1 MDLAQEKKSFLSKF
15 KEADSQDSLNSL
27 KIEYLGKK
35 GVLPSLMS
43 QLSNAPTEKKPKL
56 GKSINEFKSLIEES
70 ISSSLEKIEKSAL
83 DEQLFK
89 EAIDVTLPLSP
100 GVGSYHPVTLIAQE
114 ISNYFKNKGYVLR
127 EGPEIET
134 EYFNFSA
141 LNIPENHPARDM
153 HDTFYFDNG
162 NLLRTHTS
170 PVQIRSME
178 LESPPLKI
186 LCPGKVFRCDSD
198 QTHTPMFHQVE
209 GLVVNQNATMAD
221 LKSILVKF
229 LEEFFEVKN
238 LQYRFRPS
246 YFPFTEPSA
255 EMDVAYT
262 KVNNKI
268 KIGEGNNWLE
278 ILGCGMVNPLVLEN
292 CKIDTKAYQ
301 GFAFGMGIERLSM
314 LKYGIA
320 DLRSF
325 FDLNYRWLDHYGYSI
340 LENQTRSGL

>member
-1 MDLAQEKKSFLSKF
+1 MDLAQEKKSFLNKF

-35 GVLPSLMS
+35 GVLSSLMS
-43 QLSNAPTEKKPKL
+43 QLSNAPAEKKPKL

-70 ISSSLEKIEKSAL
+70 ISSSLEKIEQSAL
-83 DEQLFK
+83 DEQLSK

-100 GVGSYHPVTLIAQE
+100 DVGSYHPVSLIAQE

-127 EGPEIET
+127 EGPEIES

-153 HDTFYFDNG
+153 HDTFYFEDG

-209 GLVVNQNATMAD
+209 GLVVDKDINFAH
-221 LKSILVKF
+221 LKNEIL
-229 LEEFFEVKN
+229 EFVESFFKDNPKV
-238 LQYRFRPS
+238 RFRPS
-246 YFPFTEPSA
+246 YFPFTEPSV
-255 EMDVAYT
+255 EVDIQG
-262 KVNNKI
+262 KN
-268 KIGEGNNWLE
+268 GWLE
-278 ILGCGMVNPLVLEN
+278 IMGCGMVHPNVLKNVGLNPEV
-292 CKIDTKAYQ
+292 YS
-301 GFAFGMGIERLSM
+301 GFAFGMGIERMTM
-314 LKYGIA
+314 LRYQISDIRMLFEN
-320 DLRSF
+320 DLRF
-325 FDLNYRWLDHYGYSI
+325 VTKG
-340 LENQTRSGL
+340 

>member
-1 MDLAQEKKSFLSKF
+1 MDLAQEKKTFLNKF

-35 GVLPSLMS
+35 GVLSSLMS
-43 QLSNAPTEKKPKL
+43 QLSNAPAEKKPKL

-70 ISSSLEKIEKSAL
+70 ISSSLEKIEQSAL
-83 DEQLFK
+83 DEQLSK

-100 GVGSYHPVTLIAQE
+100 DVGSYHPISLIAQE

-127 EGPEIET
+127 EGPEIES

-153 HDTFYFDNG
+153 HDTFYFEDG

-209 GLVVNQNATMAD
+209 GLVVDKDINFAH
-221 LKSILVKF
+221 LKNEIL
-229 LEEFFEVKN
+229 EFVESFFKDNPKV
-238 LQYRFRPS
+238 RFRPS
-246 YFPFTEPSA
+246 YFPFTEPSV
-255 EMDVAYT
+255 EVDILG
-262 KVNNKI
+262 KN
-268 KIGEGNNWLE
+268 GWLE
-278 ILGCGMVNPLVLEN
+278 IMGCGMVHPNVLKNVGLNPEV
-292 CKIDTKAYQ
+292 YS
-301 GFAFGMGIERLSM
+301 GFAFGMGIERMTM
-314 LKYGIA
+314 LRYQISDIRMLFEN
-320 DLRSF
+320 DLRF
-325 FDLNYRWLDHYGYSI
+325 VTKG
-340 LENQTRSGL
+340 

>member
-35 GVLPSLMS
+35 GILPYLMS
-43 QLSNAPTEKKPKL
+43 QLSNAPAEKKPNL

-83 DEQLFK
+83 DEQLSK

-100 GVGSYHPVTLIAQE
+100 DTGSYHPVSLIAQD

-127 EGPEIET
+127 EGPEIES

-153 HDTFYFDNG
+153 HDTFYFENG

-209 GLVVNQNATMAD
+209 GLVVDKDINFAH
-221 LKSILVKF
+221 LKNEIL
-229 LEEFFEVKN
+229 EFVESFFKDNPKV
-238 LQYRFRPS
+238 RFRPS
-246 YFPFTEPSA
+246 YFPFTEPSV
-255 EMDVAYT
+255 EVD
-262 KVNNKI
+262 I
-268 KIGEGNNWLE
+268 QGENGWLE
-278 ILGCGMVNPLVLEN
+278 IMGCGMVHPNVLKNVGLNPEV
-292 CKIDTKAYQ
+292 YS
-301 GFAFGMGIERLSM
+301 GFAFGMGIERMTM
-314 LKYGIA
+314 LRYQISDIRMLFEN
-320 DLRSF
+320 DLRF
-325 FDLNYRWLDHYGYSI
+325 VTKG
-340 LENQTRSGL
+340 

>member
-35 GVLPSLMS
+35 GVLSSLMS
-43 QLSNAPTEKKPKL
+43 QLSNTPAAKKPKL

-70 ISSSLEKIEKSAL
+70 ISSSLEKIEQSAL
-83 DEQLFK
+83 DEQLLR

-100 GVGSYHPVTLIAQE
+100 DVGSYHPVSLIAQE

-127 EGPEIET
+127 EGPEIES

-162 NLLRTHTS
+162 ELLRTHTS

-209 GLVVNQNATMAD
+209 GLVVDKDINFAH
-221 LKSILVKF
+221 LKNEILDFV
-229 LEEFFEVKN
+229 ESFFKDNPKV
-238 LQYRFRPS
+238 RFRPS
-246 YFPFTEPSA
+246 YFPFTEPSV
-255 EMDVAYT
+255 EVD
-262 KVNNKI
+262 I
-268 KIGEGNNWLE
+268 QGENGWLE
-278 ILGCGMVNPLVLEN
+278 IMGCGMVHPNVLKNVGLNPEV
-292 CKIDTKAYQ
+292 YS
-301 GFAFGMGIERLSM
+301 GFAFGMGIERMTM
-314 LKYGIA
+314 LRYQISDIRMLFEN
-320 DLRSF
+320 DLRF
-325 FDLNYRWLDHYGYSI
+325 VTKG
-340 LENQTRSGL
+340 

>member
-1 MDLAQEKKSFLSKF
+1 MDLAQEKKTFLNKF

-35 GVLPSLMS
+35 GILSSLMS
-43 QLSNAPTEKKPKL
+43 QLSTAPAEKKPKL

-70 ISSSLEKIEKSAL
+70 ISSSLEKIEQSAL
-83 DEQLFK
+83 DEQLSK
-89 EAIDVTLPLSP
+89 EAIDVTLPLKSD
-100 GVGSYHPVTLIAQE
+100 VGSYHPVSLIAQE

-127 EGPEIET
+127 EGPEIES

-209 GLVVNQNATMAD
+209 GLVVDKDINFAH
-221 LKSILVKF
+221 LKNEIL
-229 LEEFFEVKN
+229 EFVESFFKDNPKV
-238 LQYRFRPS
+238 RFRPS
-246 YFPFTEPSA
+246 YFPFTEPSV
-255 EMDVAYT
+255 EVD
-262 KVNNKI
+262 I
-268 KIGEGNNWLE
+268 QGENGWLE
-278 ILGCGMVNPLVLEN
+278 IMGCGMVHPNVLKNVGLNPEV
-292 CKIDTKAYQ
+292 YS
-301 GFAFGMGIERLSM
+301 GFAFGMGIERMTM
-314 LKYGIA
+314 LRYQISDIRMLFEN
-320 DLRSF
+320 DLRF
-325 FDLNYRWLDHYGYSI
+325 VTKG
-340 LENQTRSGL
+340 

>member
-35 GVLPSLMS
+35 GILSSLMS
-43 QLSNAPTEKKPKL
+43 QLSNATAEEKPKL

-70 ISSSLEKIEKSAL
+70 ISSSLEKIEQFAL
-83 DEQLFK
+83 AEQLSK

-100 GVGSYHPVTLIAQE
+100 DVGSYHPVSLIAQE
-114 ISNYFKNKGYVLR
+114 ISDYFKNKGYVLR
-127 EGPEIET
+127 EGPEIES

-153 HDTFYFDNG
+153 HDTFYFEDG

-209 GLVVNQNATMAD
+209 GLVVNKDINFAH
-221 LKSILVKF
+221 LKNEIL
-229 LEEFFEVKN
+229 EFVESFFKDNPKV
-238 LQYRFRPS
+238 RFRPS
-246 YFPFTEPSA
+246 YFPFTEPSV
-255 EMDVAYT
+255 EVD
-262 KVNNKI
+262 I
-268 KIGEGNNWLE
+268 QGENGWLE
-278 ILGCGMVNPLVLEN
+278 IMGCGMVHPNVLKNVGLNPEV
-292 CKIDTKAYQ
+292 YS
-301 GFAFGMGIERLSM
+301 GFAFGMGIERMTM
-314 LKYGIA
+314 LRYQISDIRMLFEN
-320 DLRSF
+320 DLRF
-325 FDLNYRWLDHYGYSI
+325 VTKG
-340 LENQTRSGL
+340 

>member
-1 MDLAQEKKSFLSKF
+1 MDLAQEKKTFLNKF

-35 GVLPSLMS
+35 GVLSSLMS
-43 QLSNAPTEKKPKL
+43 QLSNAPAEKKPKL

-70 ISSSLEKIEKSAL
+70 ISSSLEKIEQSAL
-83 DEQLFK
+83 DEQLSK

-100 GVGSYHPVTLIAQE
+100 DVGSYHPVSLIAQE

-127 EGPEIET
+127 EGPEIES

-153 HDTFYFDNG
+153 HDTFYFEDG

-209 GLVVNQNATMAD
+209 GLVVDKDINFAH
-221 LKSILVKF
+221 LKNEIL
-229 LEEFFEVKN
+229 EFVESFFKDNPKV
-238 LQYRFRPS
+238 RFRPS
-246 YFPFTEPSA
+246 YFPFTEPSV
-255 EMDVAYT
+255 EVDIQG
-262 KVNNKI
+262 KN
-268 KIGEGNNWLE
+268 GWLE
-278 ILGCGMVNPLVLEN
+278 IMGCGMVHPNVLKNVGLNPEE
-292 CKIDTKAYQ
+292 YS
-301 GFAFGMGIERLSM
+301 GFAFGMGIERMTM
-314 LKYGIA
+314 LRYQISDIRMLFEN
-320 DLRSF
+320 DLRF
-325 FDLNYRWLDHYGYSI
+325 ITKG
-340 LENQTRSGL
+340 

>member
-1 MDLAQEKKSFLSKF
+1 MDLAQEKKTFLNKF

-35 GVLPSLMS
+35 GVLSSLMS
-43 QLSNAPTEKKPKL
+43 QLSNASAERKPKL

-70 ISSSLEKIEKSAL
+70 ISSSLEKIEQSAL
-83 DEQLFK
+83 DEQLSK
-89 EAIDVTLPLSP
+89 EAIDVSLPLSP
-100 GVGSYHPVTLIAQE
+100 DVGSYHPISLIAQE

-127 EGPEIET
+127 EGPEIES

-153 HDTFYFDNG
+153 HDTFYFEDG

-209 GLVVNQNATMAD
+209 GLVVDKDINFAH
-221 LKSILVKF
+221 LKNEIL
-229 LEEFFEVKN
+229 EFVASFFKDNPKV
-238 LQYRFRPS
+238 RFRPS
-246 YFPFTEPSA
+246 YFPFTEPSV
-255 EMDVAYT
+255 EVDIQG
-262 KVNNKI
+262 KN
-268 KIGEGNNWLE
+268 GWLE
-278 ILGCGMVNPLVLEN
+278 IMGCGMVHPNVLKNVGLNPQV
-292 CKIDTKAYQ
+292 YS
-301 GFAFGMGIERLSM
+301 GFAFGMGIERMTM
-314 LKYGIA
+314 LRYQISDIRMLFEN
-320 DLRSF
+320 DLRF
-325 FDLNYRWLDHYGYSI
+325 VTKG
-340 LENQTRSGL
+340 

>member
-1 MDLAQEKKSFLSKF
+1 MDLAQEKKTFLNKF

-35 GVLPSLMS
+35 GVLSSLMS
-43 QLSNAPTEKKPKL
+43 QLSNAPAEKKPKL

-70 ISSSLEKIEKSAL
+70 ISSSLEKIEQSAL
-83 DEQLFK
+83 DEQLSK

-100 GVGSYHPVTLIAQE
+100 DVGSYHPVSLIAQE

-127 EGPEIET
+127 EGPEIES

-153 HDTFYFDNG
+153 HDTFYFDDG

-209 GLVVNQNATMAD
+209 GLVVDKDINFAH
-221 LKSILVKF
+221 LKNEIL
-229 LEEFFEVKN
+229 EFVESFFKDNPKV
-238 LQYRFRPS
+238 RFRPS
-246 YFPFTEPSA
+246 YFPFTEPSV
-255 EMDVAYT
+255 EVDIQG
-262 KVNNKI
+262 KN
-268 KIGEGNNWLE
+268 GWLE
-278 ILGCGMVNPLVLEN
+278 IMGCGMVHPNVLKNVGLNPEE
-292 CKIDTKAYQ
+292 YS
-301 GFAFGMGIERLSM
+301 GFAFGMGIERMTM
-314 LKYGIA
+314 LRYQISDIRMLFEN
-320 DLRSF
+320 DLRF
-325 FDLNYRWLDHYGYSI
+325 VTKG
-340 LENQTRSGL
+340 

>member
-35 GVLPSLMS
+35 GILPSLMS
-43 QLSNAPTEKKPKL
+43 QLSNAPAEKKPEL

-70 ISSSLEKIEKSAL
+70 ISSSLEKIEQSAL
-83 DEQLFK
+83 DEQLSK

-100 GVGSYHPVTLIAQE
+100 DVGSYHPVSLIAQE

-127 EGPEIET
+127 EGPEIES

-153 HDTFYFDNG
+153 HDTFYFEDG

-209 GLVVNQNATMAD
+209 GLVVDKDINFAH
-221 LKSILVKF
+221 LKNEIL
-229 LEEFFEVKN
+229 EFVASFFNDNPKV
-238 LQYRFRPS
+238 RFRPS
-246 YFPFTEPSA
+246 YFPFTEPSV
-255 EMDVAYT
+255 EVDILG
-262 KVNNKI
+262 KN
-268 KIGEGNNWLE
+268 GWLE
-278 ILGCGMVNPLVLEN
+278 IMGCGMVHPNVLKNVGLNPEV
-292 CKIDTKAYQ
+292 YS
-301 GFAFGMGIERLSM
+301 GFAFGMGIERMTM
-314 LKYGIA
+314 LRYQISDIRMLFEN
-320 DLRSF
+320 DLRF
-325 FDLNYRWLDHYGYSI
+325 VTKG
-340 LENQTRSGL
+340 

>member
-1 MDLAQEKKSFLSKF
+1 MDLAREKKTFLSKF

-35 GVLPSLMS
+35 GILSSLMS
-43 QLSNAPTEKKPKL
+43 QLSNAPAEKKPKL

-70 ISSSLEKIEKSAL
+70 ISYSLEKIEQSAL
-83 DEQLFK
+83 NEQLSK

-100 GVGSYHPVTLIAQE
+100 EVGSYHPVSIIAQE
-114 ISNYFKNKGYVLR
+114 ISNYFKKKGYVLR
-127 EGPEIET
+127 EGPEIES

-153 HDTFYFDNG
+153 HDTFYFEDG

-209 GLVVNQNATMAD
+209 GLVVDKDVNFAH
-221 LKSILVKF
+221 LKNEIL
-229 LEEFFEVKN
+229 EFVESFFKENPRV
-238 LQYRFRPS
+238 RFRPS
-246 YFPFTEPSA
+246 YFPFTEPSV
-255 EMDVAYT
+255 EVD
-262 KVNNKI
+262 I
-268 KIGEGNNWLE
+268 QGENGWLE
-278 ILGCGMVNPLVLEN
+278 IMGCGMVHPNVLKNVGLNPQV
-292 CKIDTKAYQ
+292 YS
-301 GFAFGMGIERLSM
+301 GFAFGMGIERMTM
-314 LKYGIA
+314 LRYQISDIRMLFEN
-320 DLRSF
+320 DLRF
-325 FDLNYRWLDHYGYSI
+325 VTKG
-340 LENQTRSGL
+340 

>member
-1 MDLAQEKKSFLSKF
+1 MDLAREKKTFLNKF

-35 GVLPSLMS
+35 GILSSLMS
-43 QLSNAPTEKKPKL
+43 QLSNAPAEKKPKL

-70 ISSSLEKIEKSAL
+70 ISYSLEKIEQSAL
-83 DEQLFK
+83 NEQLSK

-100 GVGSYHPVTLIAQE
+100 EVGSYHPVSLIAQE

-127 EGPEIET
+127 EGPEIES

-209 GLVVNQNATMAD
+209 GLVVDKDINFAH
-221 LKSILVKF
+221 LKNEIL
-229 LEEFFEVKN
+229 EFVESFFKENPRV
-238 LQYRFRPS
+238 RFRPS
-246 YFPFTEPSA
+246 YFPFTEPSV
-255 EMDVAYT
+255 EVD
-262 KVNNKI
+262 I
-268 KIGEGNNWLE
+268 QGENGWLE
-278 ILGCGMVNPLVLEN
+278 IMGCGMVHPNVLKNVGLNPQV
-292 CKIDTKAYQ
+292 YS
-301 GFAFGMGIERLSM
+301 GFAFGMGIERMTM
-314 LKYGIA
+314 LRYQISDIRMLFEN
-320 DLRSF
+320 DLRF
-325 FDLNYRWLDHYGYSI
+325 VTKG
-340 LENQTRSGL
+340 

>member
-1 MDLAQEKKSFLSKF
+1 MDLAQEKKTFLNKF

-35 GVLPSLMS
+35 GVLSSLMS
-43 QLSNAPTEKKPKL
+43 QLSNASAEKKPKL

-70 ISSSLEKIEKSAL
+70 ISSSLEKIEQSTL
-83 DEQLFK
+83 DEQLSK
-89 EAIDVTLPLSP
+89 EAIDVTLPLKSD
-100 GVGSYHPVTLIAQE
+100 VGSYHPVSLIAQE

-127 EGPEIET
+127 EGPEIES

-153 HDTFYFDNG
+153 HDTFYFEDG

-209 GLVVNQNATMAD
+209 GLVVDKNVNFAH
-221 LKSILVKF
+221 LKNEIL
-229 LEEFFEVKN
+229 EFVESFFKDNPKV
-238 LQYRFRPS
+238 RFRPS
-246 YFPFTEPSA
+246 YFPFTEPSV
-255 EMDVAYT
+255 EVDILG
-262 KVNNKI
+262 KN
-268 KIGEGNNWLE
+268 GWLE
-278 ILGCGMVNPLVLEN
+278 IMGCGMVHPNVLKNVGLNPEV
-292 CKIDTKAYQ
+292 YS
-301 GFAFGMGIERLSM
+301 GFAFGMGIERMTM
-314 LKYGIA
+314 LKYQISDIRMLFEN
-320 DLRSF
+320 DLRF
-325 FDLNYRWLDHYGYSI
+325 VTKG
-340 LENQTRSGL
+340 

>member
-35 GVLPSLMS
+35 GILSSLMS
-43 QLSNAPTEKKPKL
+43 QLSKASPEKKPKL

-70 ISSSLEKIEKSAL
+70 ISSSLEKIEQSSL
-83 DEQLFK
+83 DEQLSK

-100 GVGSYHPVTLIAQE
+100 EVGSYHLVSLIAQE

-127 EGPEIET
+127 EGPEIES

-141 LNIPENHPARDM
+141 LNIPDNHPARDM
-153 HDTFYFDNG
+153 HDTFYFDDG

-198 QTHTPMFHQVE
+198 QTHTPMFHQIE
-209 GLVVNQNATMAD
+209 GLVVDKDINFAH
-221 LKSILVKF
+221 LKNEIL
-229 LEEFFEVKN
+229 EFVESFFKDNPKV
-238 LQYRFRPS
+238 RFRPS
-246 YFPFTEPSA
+246 YFPFTEPSV
-255 EMDVAYT
+255 EVDIQG
-262 KVNNKI
+262 KN
-268 KIGEGNNWLE
+268 GWLE
-278 ILGCGMVNPLVLEN
+278 IMGCGMVHPNVLKNVGLNPE
-292 CKIDTKAYQ
+292 KYS
-301 GFAFGMGIERLSM
+301 GFAFGMGIERMTM
-314 LKYGIA
+314 LKYQISDIRMLFEN
-320 DLRSF
+320 DLRF
-325 FDLNYRWLDHYGYSI
+325 ITKG
-340 LENQTRSGL
+340 

>member
-15 KEADSQDSLNSL
+15 QEADSQDSLNSL

-35 GVLPSLMS
+35 GILSSLMS
-43 QLSNAPTEKKPKL
+43 QLSNAPAEKKPKL
-56 GKSINEFKSLIEES
+56 GKSINEFKFLIEES
-70 ISSSLEKIEKSAL
+70 ISSSLEKIEQSAL
-83 DEQLFK
+83 DEKLAK

-100 GVGSYHPVTLIAQE
+100 DVGSYHPVSLIAQE

-127 EGPEIET
+127 EGPEIES

-153 HDTFYFDNG
+153 HDTFYFEDG

-209 GLVVNQNATMAD
+209 GLVVDKDINFAH
-221 LKSILVKF
+221 LKNEIL
-229 LEEFFEVKN
+229 EFVESFFKDNPKV
-238 LQYRFRPS
+238 RFRPS
-246 YFPFTEPSA
+246 YFPFTEPSV
-255 EMDVAYT
+255 EVD
-262 KVNNKI
+262 I
-268 KIGEGNNWLE
+268 LGENGWLE
-278 ILGCGMVNPLVLEN
+278 IMGCGMVHPNVLKNVGLNPQV
-292 CKIDTKAYQ
+292 YS
-301 GFAFGMGIERLSM
+301 GFAFGMGIERMTM
-314 LKYGIA
+314 LRYQISDIRMLFEN
-320 DLRSF
+320 DLRF
-325 FDLNYRWLDHYGYSI
+325 VTKG
-340 LENQTRSGL
+340 

>member
-1 MDLAQEKKSFLSKF
+1 MDLAQEKKTYLNKF

-35 GVLPSLMS
+35 GVLSSLVS
-43 QLSNAPTEKKPKL
+43 QLSNASAERKPKL

-70 ISSSLEKIEKSAL
+70 ISSSLEKIEQSAL
-83 DEQLFK
+83 DEQLSK
-89 EAIDVTLPLSP
+89 EAIDVTLPLKSDI
-100 GVGSYHPVTLIAQE
+100 GSYHPVTLIAQE

-127 EGPEIET
+127 EGPEIES

-153 HDTFYFDNG
+153 HDTFYFEDG

-209 GLVVNQNATMAD
+209 GLVVDKDINFAH
-221 LKSILVKF
+221 LKNEIL
-229 LEEFFEVKN
+229 EFVESFFKDNPKV
-238 LQYRFRPS
+238 RFRPS
-246 YFPFTEPSA
+246 YFPFTEPSV
-255 EMDVAYT
+255 EVD
-262 KVNNKI
+262 I
-268 KIGEGNNWLE
+268 QGENGWLE
-278 ILGCGMVNPLVLEN
+278 IMGCGMVHPNVLKNVGLNPQV
-292 CKIDTKAYQ
+292 YS
-301 GFAFGMGIERLSM
+301 GFAFGMGIERMTM
-314 LKYGIA
+314 LRYQISDIRMLFEN
-320 DLRSF
+320 DLRF
-325 FDLNYRWLDHYGYSI
+325 VTKG
-340 LENQTRSGL
+340 

>member
-1 MDLAQEKKSFLSKF
+1 MDLAQEKKFFLSKF

-35 GVLPSLMS
+35 GILSSLMS
-43 QLSNAPTEKKPKL
+43 QLSKAPAEKKPRL

-70 ISSSLEKIEKSAL
+70 ISSSLKKIEQSAL
-83 DEQLFK
+83 DDQLSK
-89 EAIDVTLPLSP
+89 EAIDVTLPLSLE
-100 GVGSYHPVTLIAQE
+100 VGSYHPVSLIAKE

-127 EGPEIET
+127 EGPEIES

-178 LESPPLKI
+178 LETPPLKI

-209 GLVVNQNATMAD
+209 GLVVDKDINFAH
-221 LKSILVKF
+221 LKNEIL
-229 LEEFFEVKN
+229 EFVESFFKDNPKV
-238 LQYRFRPS
+238 RFRPS
-246 YFPFTEPSA
+246 YFPFTEPSV
-255 EMDVAYT
+255 EVD
-262 KVNNKI
+262 I
-268 KIGEGNNWLE
+268 QGENGWLE
-278 ILGCGMVNPLVLEN
+278 IMGCGMVHPNVLKNVGLNPEV
-292 CKIDTKAYQ
+292 YS
-301 GFAFGMGIERLSM
+301 GFAFGMGIERMTM
-314 LKYGIA
+314 LRYQISDIRMLFEN
-320 DLRSF
+320 DLRF
-325 FDLNYRWLDHYGYSI
+325 VTKG
-340 LENQTRSGL
+340 

>member
-35 GVLPSLMS
+35 GILSSLMS
-43 QLSNAPTEKKPKL
+43 RLSNAPAEKKPKL
-56 GKSINEFKSLIEES
+56 GKSINEFKTLIEES
-70 ISSSLEKIEKSAL
+70 ISSSLEKIEQSAL
-83 DEQLFK
+83 DEQLSK

-100 GVGSYHPVTLIAQE
+100 DVGSYHPVSLIAQE
-114 ISNYFKNKGYVLR
+114 ISDYFKNKGYVLR
-127 EGPEIET
+127 EGPEIES

-153 HDTFYFDNG
+153 HDTFYFEDG

-209 GLVVNQNATMAD
+209 GLVVNKDINFAH
-221 LKSILVKF
+221 LKNEIL
-229 LEEFFEVKN
+229 EFVESFFKDNPKV
-238 LQYRFRPS
+238 RFRPS
-246 YFPFTEPSA
+246 YFPFTEPSV
-255 EMDVAYT
+255 EVD
-262 KVNNKI
+262 I
-268 KIGEGNNWLE
+268 QGENGWLE
-278 ILGCGMVNPLVLEN
+278 IMGCGMVHPNVLKNVGLNPEV
-292 CKIDTKAYQ
+292 YS
-301 GFAFGMGIERLSM
+301 GFAFGMGIERMTM
-314 LKYGIA
+314 LRYQISDIRMLFEN
-320 DLRSF
+320 DLRF
-325 FDLNYRWLDHYGYSI
+325 VTKG
-340 LENQTRSGL
+340 

>member
-1 MDLAQEKKSFLSKF
+1 MDLAQEKKTFLNKF
-15 KEADSQDSLNSL
+15 KEADSKDSLNSL

-35 GVLPSLMS
+35 GILSSLMS
-43 QLSNAPTEKKPKL
+43 QLSTAPAEKKPKL

-70 ISSSLEKIEKSAL
+70 ISSSLEKIEQSAL
-83 DEQLFK
+83 DEQLSK

-100 GVGSYHPVTLIAQE
+100 DVGSYHPVSLIAKE
-114 ISNYFKNKGYVLR
+114 ISNYFQNKGYVLR
-127 EGPEIET
+127 EGPEIES

-209 GLVVNQNATMAD
+209 GLVVDKDINFAH
-221 LKSILVKF
+221 LK
-229 LEEFFEVKN
+229 N
-238 LQYRFRPS
+238 
-246 YFPFTEPSA
+246 
-255 EMDVAYT
+255 
-262 KVNNKI
+262 
-268 KIGEGNNWLE
+268 E
-278 ILGCGMVNPLVLEN
+278 ILEFVE
-292 CKIDTKAYQ
+292 
-301 GFAFGMGIERLSM
+301 
-314 LKYGIA
+314 
-320 DLRSF
+320 SF
-325 FDLNYRWLDHYGYSI
+325 
-340 LENQTRSGL
+340 

>member
-15 KEADSQDSLNSL
+15 QEADSQDSLNSL

-35 GVLPSLMS
+35 GILSSLMS
-43 QLSNAPTEKKPKL
+43 QLSNAPAEKKPKL
-56 GKSINEFKSLIEES
+56 GKSINEFKFLIEES
-70 ISSSLEKIEKSAL
+70 ISSSLKKIEQSAL
-83 DEQLFK
+83 DEQLAK

-100 GVGSYHPVTLIAQE
+100 DVGSYHPVSLIAQE

-127 EGPEIET
+127 EGPEIES

-153 HDTFYFDNG
+153 HDTFYFEDG

-209 GLVVNQNATMAD
+209 GLVVDKDINFAH
-221 LKSILVKF
+221 LKNEILDFV
-229 LEEFFEVKN
+229 ESFFTDNPKV
-238 LQYRFRPS
+238 RFRPS
-246 YFPFTEPSA
+246 YFPFTEPSV
-255 EMDVAYT
+255 EVD
-262 KVNNKI
+262 I
-268 KIGEGNNWLE
+268 QGENGWLE
-278 ILGCGMVNPLVLEN
+278 IMGCGMVHPNVLKNVGLNPQV
-292 CKIDTKAYQ
+292 YS
-301 GFAFGMGIERLSM
+301 GFAFGMGIERMTM
-314 LKYGIA
+314 LRYQISDIRMLFEN
-320 DLRSF
+320 DLRF
-325 FDLNYRWLDHYGYSI
+325 VTKG
-340 LENQTRSGL
+340 